1 MRSEDSLVNSTPK
14 RCLINIDVTPK
25 IYYGDSSEI
34 IPRQILVPCEQ
45 MAISNEL
52 SSDVAVAL
60 LANEKSPQELKKLK
74 DIILEVHSTLQEM
87 SEETRAYR
95 FKNKDRQEGKKE
107 TSA

>member
-1 MRSEDSLVNSTPK
+1 
-14 RCLINIDVTPK
+14 
-25 IYYGDSSEI
+25 
-34 IPRQILVPCEQ
+34 

-74 DIILEVHSTLQEM
+74 DIILEVHTALQKM

-95 FKNKDRQEGKKE
+95 FKNEQPQEGTKG

>member
-1 MRSEDSLVNSTPK
+1 
-14 RCLINIDVTPK
+14 
-25 IYYGDSSEI
+25 
-34 IPRQILVPCEQ
+34 

-52 SSDVAVAL
+52 SSDVVVAL

-95 FKNKDRQEGKKE
+95 AARKKPQED
-107 TSA
+107 

>member
-1 MRSEDSLVNSTPK
+1 
-14 RCLINIDVTPK
+14 
-25 IYYGDSSEI
+25 
-34 IPRQILVPCEQ
+34 

-74 DIILEVHSTLQEM
+74 DIILEVHTALQKM

-95 FKNKDRQEGKKE
+95 SGKKKPQEGTKA
-107 TSA
+107 TNG